1 MYLGPAAHIVHGPGR
16 YHPLLVVTR
25 LAACLLAALLA
36 LFAAAPGAVAQA
48 ELTGSDPA
56 DGASVAAAPRSVTL
70 TFSAPVNAELAVIF
84 VTGAD
89 GRAWD
94 SGEITA
100 SGDSLTMPVTP
111 DGPAGRCTISYNIAD
126 EDHPSSG
133 EVAFTLTAPAP
144 SLPPTSDPAAG
155 STEDPVAAAA
165 DKPRGSRL
173 WIWVLVGAVIVGV
186 AVGVVFAGTARS
198 RR

>member
-1 MYLGPAAHIVHGPGR
+1 
-16 YHPLLVVTR
+16 VVTR
-25 LAACLLAALLA
+25 LGICLLAALLA
-36 LFAAAPGAVAQA
+36 LVTAAPGAVAQA
-48 ELTGSDPA
+48 VLTGSDPA

-70 TFSAPVNAELAVIF
+70 TFSGPVNAELAVIF

-111 DGPAGRCTISYNIAD
+111 AGPAGKCTISYNIAD
-126 EDHPSSG
+126 DKRPASG
-133 EVAFTLTAPAP
+133 EVRFTLTAPAP
-144 SLPPTSDPAAG
+144 SLPPTTESASESAAPE
-155 STEDPVAAAA
+155 EDPVEAAA
-165 DKPRGSRL
+165 DEPRGSSL

-186 AVGVVFAGTARS
+186 AVGVVFASTARS

>member
-1 MYLGPAAHIVHGPGR
+1 M
-16 YHPLLVVTR
+16 VTR
-25 LAACLLAALLA
+25 LAGCLLAALLT
-36 LFAAAPGAVAQA
+36 LFTAAPGAVAQD

-70 TFSAPVNAELAVIF
+70 TFSGPVNAELAVIF

-100 SGDSLTMPVTP
+100 TGDTLTMPVTP
-111 DGPAGRCTISYNIAD
+111 SGPAGRCEISYNLAD
-126 EDHPSSG
+126 EEHPVSG
-133 EVAFTLTAPAP
+133 QVIFTLTAPAP
-144 SLPPTSDPAAG
+144 SLPPTSDAATS

-173 WIWVLVGAVIVGV
+173 WIWVLVGAVIVGI